1 MGFTHNLGTLAQG
14 VFSDSSLN
22 IGIGAAPSGSYKFE
36 TTGTAKISST
46 LLVSG
51 VTTFGSTLSN
61 GTYSYTLPSA
71 TGTLAL
77 TSDIPSVSGYVPYT
91 GATQS
96 VDLGT
101 FDLTSRYLVAA
112 GAPALGGVISMR
124 QDAAYLPK
132 GNGYSSIASSG
143 VLFDFY
149 GYTGVSTYKNFSFR
163 FDSLTNNT
171 NRTYTLPDATGTLA
185 LVGGAG
191 VGTVTSVAALTLGT
205 SGTDLSSTVANG
217 TTTPVITLNVP
228 DASATNR
235 GVVTTGTQTFAGA
248 KTLTGNLSLT
258 SAATGGVIITNNN
271 NSHINLFR
279 SISPTANF
287 GININGN
294 GDLNIDETGVATRVT
309 ITKTTGAATFSSTIK
324 SSDTYGF
331 TIGSV
336 ASTRRIQYGSD
347 AATSFTLLTDA
358 NGYAGLYA
366 GAATFSSSVN
376 VNGATNNASYALLVN
391 GNVASITSA
400 GTNTVYLSAGSTK
413 SYIATS
419 YVGAGSYVPLAFEVG
434 GSERLTI
441 TTGGN
446 VGIGTQS
453 PGYDG
458 AGYGAIRYLTQYGA
472 GGTSHELAASSTAT
486 DAFIGSLD
494 FINTSNAGTGG
505 SGRYGI
511 ASIRG
516 FTTNAGAT
524 NTGGG
529 YLAFVTKAD
538 GGSGAERMRITSVG
552 NVLINTTTDNGY
564 QTQII
569 DAGYGLYIAAGS
581 TSSHFPVSIESSSFA
596 SLFRV
601 RGDALVSFPQIN
613 NFTTGNS
620 PNTWINPASSYGI
633 YINTSSL
640 RYKKDISNYDKG
652 IDIVNQLRPVYY
664 KGISEV
670 DGDKQFVGL
679 IAEEIHD
686 LGLTEFV
693 NYNEEGLPNS
703 LSYPNMIALAFKA
716 IQELSEKIKTL
727 ENK

>member
-1 MGFTHNLGTLAQG
+1 MGYTHNLGTIAQG

-61 GTYSYTLPSA
+61 GTFTYTLPGA
-71 TGTLAL
+71 TGTIAL

-112 GAPALGGVISMR
+112 GASALGGVISMR

-163 FDSLTNNT
+163 FDSLTDNT

-228 DASATNR
+228 DASATAR

-248 KTLTGNLSLT
+248 KTLTGALTGT
-258 SAATGGVIITNNN
+258 SASFSSTVIATSYVEGSYFQISSVPATSGGVRLGTQVAIRARNVAN
-271 NSHINLFR
+271 
-279 SISPTANF
+279 TAN
-287 GININGN
+287 IPLIESSAA
-294 GDLNIDETGVATRVT
+294 DKVSIDSGGAGTVLGGALSGTSATFSGTVTVSNADTLTYLQLANTSAGGQIYTLISAGVSNPHSEAVGTFYIRNSST
-309 ITKTTGAATFSSTIK
+309 STTPFRIASTGAATFSSGINT
-324 SSDTYGF
+324 GGV
-331 TIGSV
+331 IG
-336 ASTRRIQYGSD
+336 GSLS
-347 AATSFTLLTDA
+347 ALPQFYINS
-358 NGYAGLYA
+358 A
-366 GAATFSSSVN
+366 GAYY
-376 VNGATNNASYALLVN
+376 GLLQN
-391 GNVASITSA
+391 LNTTTWSIAYGTSA
-400 GTNTVYLSAGSTK
+400 NSLGTSVISWNTS
-413 SYIATS
+413 
-419 YVGAGSYVPLAFEVG
+419 
-434 GSERLTI
+434 
-441 TTGGN
+441 GN
-446 VGIGTQS
+446 VGIGTSS
-453 PGYDG
+453 PVASDSSSVTLQLKNTVVLQNVVGVQALFANNAYYDNSWKRIDASG
-458 AGYGAIRYLTQYGA
+458 AVAAIRINGDA
-472 GGTSHELAASSTAT
+472 GQNGISFHVAAS
-486 DAFIGSLD
+486 G
-494 FINTSNAGTGG
+494 
-505 SGRYGI
+505 
-511 ASIRG
+511 
-516 FTTNAGAT
+516 
-524 NTGGG
+524 
-529 YLAFVTKAD
+529 
-538 GGSGAERMRITSVG
+538 
-552 NVLINTTTDNGY
+552 
-564 QTQII
+564 
-569 DAGYGLYIAAGS
+569 AAGS
-581 TSSHFPVSIESSSFA
+581 AITDWDTTDIK
-596 SLFRV
+596 FRI
-601 RGDALVSFPQIN
+601 RNDGLVSFPRIN
-613 NFTTGNS
+613 DFTTGNS